1 MKLQLNFNKPGNYA
15 FFCPVSKVHLTR
27 SNPVAFVNEVT
38 PYISRGLKSKS
49 IIEVSDNN
57 VTGQKTAKPEAKPV
71 QAEETKATEAMPSV
85 EEETVAAPVEE
96 VKEETAQV
104 ESEPVQQKAPA
115 EPSEKPSSKRGRPK
129 KA

>member
-15 FFCPVSKVHLTR
+15 FFCPVSRVHLTR

-38 PYISRGLKSKS
+38 PYIKRGLKSKS

-57 VTGQKTAKPEAKPV
+57 ITGQKTAKPEAKPV

-96 VKEETAQV
+96 VKEETTQV
-104 ESEPVQQKAPA
+104 ESEPAQQEAPA
-115 EPSEKPSSKRGRPK
+115 EPSEKPKRGRQK

>member
-27 SNPVAFVNEVT
+27 SNPVGFVNEVT
-38 PYISRGLKSKS
+38 SYISRGLKSKS
-49 IIEVSDNN
+49 IIEVPDNN
-57 VTGQKTAKPEAKPV
+57 MTGQRTAKPV
-71 QAEETKATEAMPSV
+71 QKEEVKATEAMSSA
-85 EEETVAAPVEE
+85 EEEPATAPVEE
-96 VKEETAQV
+96 AKEETVQV
-104 ESEPVQQKAPA
+104 ESEPVQQEAPA

>member
-27 SNPVAFVNEVT
+27 SNPVGFVNEVT

-49 IIEVSDNN
+49 IIEVSDNSM
-57 VTGQKTAKPEAKPV
+57 TGQRTAKPEAKPV
-71 QAEETKATEAMPSV
+71 QKEEVKATEAMSSTEEEPATEAV
-85 EEETVAAPVEE
+85 EEAKEETV
-96 VKEETAQV
+96 QV